1 MDSEFGR
8 ICTWRPR
15 LRLLYIEKVILF
27 DVPVLSKTIDVVHR
41 KLSYLIY
48 LYILKRKVVETKT
61 ENNKI
66 KIILLIKII
75 IFFTN

>member
-1 MDSEFGR
+1 MDSEFGH

-48 LYILKRKVVETKT
+48 PLYSKKKSCGNKDRKQ
-61 ENNKI
+61 
-66 KIILLIKII
+66 
-75 IFFTN
+75 